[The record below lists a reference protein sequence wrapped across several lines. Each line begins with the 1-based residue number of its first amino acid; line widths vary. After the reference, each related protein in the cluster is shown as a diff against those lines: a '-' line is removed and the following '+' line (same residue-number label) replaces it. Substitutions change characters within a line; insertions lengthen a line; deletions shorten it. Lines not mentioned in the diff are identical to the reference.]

1 LARPTSSAPV
11 CERIRTRRQ
20 EAGLSC
26 AALARLSGVSTAY
39 ISQIERG
46 INGERPSAEFLARAA
61 RALGTSVDDLLGA
74 DPQPRQR
81 DVPPSLAAFAAEDDI
96 PGLDVEMLAGLHFRG
111 QQPTS
116 VAGWRFMFEAVKR
129 SLAP

>member
-11 CERIRTRRQ
+11 CERIRQRRQ

-26 AALARLSGVSTAY
+26 AGLARLSGVSTAY

-46 INGERPSAEFLARAA
+46 INGERPSADFLARVA

-74 DPQPRQR
+74 DPQPHQR
-81 DVPPSLAAFAAEDDI
+81 ALPPSLAAFAAEDDI
-96 PGLDVEMLAGLHFRG
+96 SIPDVRMLAGLHFRG
-111 QQPTS
+111 QQPTT
-116 VAGWRFMFEAVKR
+116 VAGWRFLFEAIKR
-129 SLAP
+129 SIAP